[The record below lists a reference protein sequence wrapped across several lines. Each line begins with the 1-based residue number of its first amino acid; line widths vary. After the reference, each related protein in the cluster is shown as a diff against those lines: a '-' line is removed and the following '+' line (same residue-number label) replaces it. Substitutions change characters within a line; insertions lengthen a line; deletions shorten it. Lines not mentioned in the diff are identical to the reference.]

1 MSNPNWPE
9 GSSPFPGSS
18 QQPADPNLQPGQQP
32 PFISQPAQPGGYPY
46 SQPAAPS
53 QPFNPYGQPAQ
64 PAFDPNAAPAEQ
76 TQQPELPSQPLYP
89 YGQPA
94 APSQPLYPYGQPAAP
109 SQPLNPYGQYGQPS
123 QTLPGQPGQ
132 FGPPSQALPGGMP
145 MAQSRGMPRGLII
158 GSIVAL
164 VILLLAGSGTAFA
177 VTQVQPAA
185 ANAAAKFCT
194 ALKSQDYT
202 TAYSELS
209 AKLKGQYSQTQFT
222 QDMSALDKA
231 DGSVTTCQQ
240 SSGSNAYTYSLGSST
255 ATDLILI
262 ARGSNSLQGLVH
274 MTNAGNLVSANWKV
288 DAIDT
293 SLLGVNLKALE
304 ATTAF
309 CAALQNKDYT
319 TAFTSFGIPPT
330 SLKTVADFKDS
341 AALWDQI
348 DGAITA
354 CSVSG
359 LGSSNDDASASL
371 NISVTRAKSGAHSSA
386 IALNANGT
394 TWKISSLDAAVF
406 GTDVGAARTATLFCA
421 DLSSGKYAD
430 AYALLSSG
438 FVGSSTESE
447 IVDAFSGKADGI
459 KWSGC
464 TVDVSTYHVS
474 GSSASISVKV
484 TLVLVATGQSAS
496 GPVELSLVK
505 SGDTWKI
512 DNLKLM

>member
-9 GSSPFPGSS
+9 GSSPLPGSS

-32 PFISQPAQPGGYPY
+32 PFISQPAQLGGYPY

-64 PAFDPNAAPAEQ
+64 QAFDPNAAPAEQ
-76 TQQPELPSQPLYP
+76 TQQPDAPSQPLYP

-109 SQPLNPYGQYGQPS
+109 SQPLNPYGQYGQYGQPS

-185 ANAAAKFCT
+185 ATAAAKFCT

-222 QDMSALDKA
+222 QDMSTLDKA

-274 MTNAGNLVSANWKV
+274 MTNAGNLISADWKV

-309 CAALQNKDYT
+309 CTALQNKDYT
-319 TAFTSFGIPPT
+319 TA
-330 SLKTVADFKDS
+330 
-341 AALWDQI
+341 
-348 DGAITA
+348 
-354 CSVSG
+354 
-359 LGSSNDDASASL
+359 
-371 NISVTRAKSGAHSSA
+371 
-386 IALNANGT
+386 
-394 TWKISSLDAAVF
+394 
-406 GTDVGAARTATLFCA
+406 
-421 DLSSGKYAD
+421 
-430 AYALLSSG
+430 
-438 FVGSSTESE
+438 
-447 IVDAFSGKADGI
+447 
-459 KWSGC
+459 
-464 TVDVSTYHVS
+464 
-474 GSSASISVKV
+474 
-484 TLVLVATGQSAS
+484 
-496 GPVELSLVK
+496 
-505 SGDTWKI
+505 
-512 DNLKLM
+512 